1 MSNNVPPNLREELLA
16 LKSELSTRLEKI
28 KADIGRGLDADSK
41 EQAGQLENKDVLD
54 ALAIDATEE
63 IAEINAALARL
74 DEGNYGICSSCGED
88 IGEPRLA
95 ALPYAVECIKCAS

>member
-1 MSNNVPPNLREELLA
+1 MNSDVRQKLEAQKAELN
-16 LKSELSTRLEKI
+16 TRVDKI

-54 ALAIDATEE
+54 ALANEANAE

-74 DEGNYGICSSCGED
+74 EEGNYGICSACGED
-88 IGEPRLA
+88 IDERRLE
-95 ALPYAVECIKCAS
+95 ALPYAVECISCAS